1 MSDKQIKSIINRVP
15 MSDPNYDE
23 FINVIIPSLKESENN
38 KWTCPYCSR
47 NAHFNANYSSY
58 FAFTRHLAQRHRDCL
73 PLDGDIFGYV
83 SSFRCIVCDKV
94 FSRNDHYKT
103 HLKSITHIQNEL
115 IFKKQNET
123 NDDRDDNKNTSSDE
137 EENERLNDILKER
150 GKRARNIQK
159 SEPTLKFK
167 NENSDSESDLLRAS
181 SKRRRYEI
189 EIQLSQEQSNQDNS
203 NKQASPSSK
212 RRHNYEYE
220 TNCEIISPD
229 EDDFSLPNLDYSIQ
243 STPISNRSAKKHCL
257 HKQSNAFNYELDDDI
272 LEVINAYYYNDESND
287 SIPSAQIS
295 KYEVSKRSSNF
306 EEYENQNVNS
316 SICDSIKQ
324 EMTSD
329 QPNRGV
335 KRKNELEEFDD
346 DDDDKM
352 LANFISEY
360 KDEQFRANEQII
372 LKDNKSEEEEEDH
385 LLNSWISQNVI
396 QHLLPVR
403 SNNNS
408 NNNVVATQQ
417 LTNDSDDVKTN
428 QSKSN
433 KKRVRFE

>member
-1 MSDKQIKSIINRVP
+1 

-167 NENSDSESDLLRAS
+167 NENS
-181 SKRRRYEI
+181 
-189 EIQLSQEQSNQDNS
+189 
-203 NKQASPSSK
+203 
-212 RRHNYEYE
+212 
-220 TNCEIISPD
+220 
-229 EDDFSLPNLDYSIQ
+229 
-243 STPISNRSAKKHCL
+243 
-257 HKQSNAFNYELDDDI
+257 
-272 LEVINAYYYNDESND
+272 
-287 SIPSAQIS
+287 
-295 KYEVSKRSSNF
+295 
-306 EEYENQNVNS
+306 
-316 SICDSIKQ
+316 
-324 EMTSD
+324 
-329 QPNRGV
+329 
-335 KRKNELEEFDD
+335 
-346 DDDDKM
+346 
-352 LANFISEY
+352 FIY
-360 KDEQFRANEQII
+360 
-372 LKDNKSEEEEEDH
+372 
-385 LLNSWISQNVI
+385 
-396 QHLLPVR
+396 
-403 SNNNS
+403 
-408 NNNVVATQQ
+408 
-417 LTNDSDDVKTN
+417 
-428 QSKSN
+428 
-433 KKRVRFE
+433 